1 MTPVT
6 VERAGE
12 GLRVI
17 LGRDLDIA
25 QAGALHAGLRDV
37 LSEAHTVRVDAG
49 GVTRVHT
56 AALQVVYAFAN
67 ACRQRGIAFELERAS
82 EEWAAALQLLGLS
95 LPEVKHA

>member
-6 VERAGE
+6 LERAGE

-17 LGRDLDIA
+17 LGHDLDIA
-25 QAGALHAGLRDV
+25 QAVALHAGLR
-37 LSEAHTVRVDAG
+37 EALTEARAVRVDASL
-49 GVTRVHT
+49 VARVHT
-56 AALQVVYAFAN
+56 AALQVVYAFAH

-82 EEWAAALQLLGLS
+82 EEWAAAEKLLGLT